1 LVNIREDFT
10 YQWFFMQSYILKGA
24 KIYGDNEFQYKDI
37 VVKNGIIKAI
47 CDEAKEVEYNLPSIQ
62 LNQDDFVIPGFIDIH
77 IHGSQGADVMDAS
90 VDALDVISKSIYSH
104 GVTSYLATT
113 MTASNEDIL
122 KSMQAV
128 AKYTTTE
135 YSQRA
140 KIVGIHLEGPFISP
154 GKIGAQNP
162 NYLQGADVEKLANWH
177 KASNNLIKKITIAP
191 EIENANKVIQYC
203 NSQNIISSIGHTNC
217 TMAQA
222 LKAIDSGC
230 CHATH
235 LFNAMSPIE
244 HRNPGAATALLMS
257 KKVLAELIVDGI
269 HLHPDMV
276 KFTHEIKG
284 SDNIALVT
292 DAMSAQGAG
301 EGVFDLGGQKVI
313 VKNGEAR
320 LENGVLAGSVLT
332 MNKALENMMKFS
344 NCNLYQAVKMTSTN
358 QAKSLGFKKGQIKS
372 GYDAEFVV
380 LDKNYQIKQVI
391 N

>member
-1 LVNIREDFT
+1 
-10 YQWFFMQSYILKGA
+10 MQSYILKGA
-24 KIYGDNEFQYKDI
+24 NIYGDNEFEYKDI
-37 VVKNGIIKAI
+37 VVKNGIIQEI
-47 CDEAKEVEYNLPSIQ
+47 CDEAKESEYNLPSIQ
-62 LNQDDFVIPGFIDIH
+62 LGKNDFVIPGFIDIH
-77 IHGSQGADVMDAS
+77 IHGSHGADVMDAD
-90 VDALDVISKSIYSH
+90 VDALDVISKSIHSH

-113 MTASNEDIL
+113 MTASNENIL

-128 AKYTTTE
+128 AKYTAIQHR
-135 YSQRA
+135 QRA

-162 NYLQGADVEKLANWH
+162 NYLQGADVEKLASWH
-177 KASNNLIKKITIAP
+177 HASNNLIKKITIAP
-191 EIENANKVIQYC
+191 EIANADKVIQYF
-203 NSQNIISSIGHTNC
+203 NLQNIISSIGHTNC

-222 LKAIDSGC
+222 LKAIESGC
-230 CHATH
+230 SHATH

-276 KFTHEIKG
+276 KFTYEIKG
-284 SDNIALVT
+284 CDNIALVT

-301 EGVFDLGGQKVI
+301 EGVFDLGGQKVV

-344 NCNLYQAVKMTSTN
+344 NCSLHDAVKMTSTN
-358 QAKSLGFKKGQIKS
+358 QAKSLGFKKGQIKV